1 MKIQWLIMKLIS
13 LKINLLDI
21 QHKTDKG
28 ILGQTFLMD
37 LNGKVDRINI
47 DYCIIVKLL
56 ESIVN
61 IHTTLSNKYRNL
73 SLIIATTVSY
83 DEDSTDSVNSPNI
96 NNNNKMKKKDIMDIF
111 VDKKNN
117 ENNQNNENIM
127 VDNDINKFED

>member
-1 MKIQWLIMKLIS
+1 
-13 LKINLLDI
+13 
-21 QHKTDKG
+21 
-28 ILGQTFLMD
+28 MD

-56 ESIVN
+56 ESIIN

-83 DEDSTDSVNSPNI
+83 DEDSTDSITSPNI
-96 NNNNKMKKKDIMDIF
+96 NNKMNKKDIMDIF
-111 VDKKNN
+111 DNKPINKNN
-117 ENNQNNENIM
+117 ENNENTI